1 MRLESAHEASPRPGR
16 NRLERTIIVLQSL
29 ESTWPERQNH
39 GSLKKLSAR
48 YPMSTRRLLGRR
60 PSTPIRTTTGSPPGQ
75 SLPSELLGQTC
86 RRVGI
91 VSLVFASLWALTLL
105 MNNVVARWFGE
116 MAFMPEVWPWPG
128 NLVAVIGVASSLA
141 MTWLARRLSG
151 KSILLDVGSG
161 YLVLQCF
168 LVAILSQWAHVPI
181 SPRVSWVCIPILF
194 YPAIVP
200 NTPRKTLVTSLLAAS
215 TEPLALVLTHFRG
228 VQVHLSAFYL
238 LWDFLPTY
246 ICAFLV
252 VIPVKIIHSLG
263 QQVRRARELGSYRL
277 EEPLGKGGMGEVFRA
292 THQMLARPAA
302 VKLIRSEIIGSST
315 PAAARVI
322 TERFRREAE
331 AAASL
336 RSPHTI
342 SLYDFGVAQDGTF
355 FLVMELLD
363 GLDLETLVERFG
375 PVPPDRTVCLLR
387 QVCASLA
394 EAHNR
399 GLVHRDIKPSNIFT
413 CRLGLDVDF
422 VKVLDFGLVKA
433 MGDGDREATMLTAP
447 DATTGTP
454 AYIAPEVVRGD
465 RVADHRVDIYTLGCV
480 GYWLL
485 TGRLVFQAPNAIQ
498 LMYQHANATP
508 VAPSQRSELE
518 IPAALD
524 RVILSCL
531 AKHPEDRPQ
540 SALELSHL
548 LAAAAPESSWNQE
561 RAHRWWDR
569 HHPGASGLQPPDT
582 EKRMLSKTI
591 DIGWAPVE
599 TPTPELGS
607 VGSR

>member
-1 MRLESAHEASPRPGR
+1 MNS
-16 NRLERTIIVLQSL
+16 
-29 ESTWPERQNH
+29 
-39 GSLKKLSAR
+39 
-48 YPMSTRRLLGRR
+48 RLLRRR
-60 PSTPIRTTTGSPPGQ
+60 PSTPIRTTDSSKTGH
-75 SLPSELLGQTC
+75 SLPHDVMGQTC

-91 VSLVFASLWALTLL
+91 VGLVFASLWALTMF
-105 MNNVVARWFGE
+105 MNTFVARWFGE
-116 MAFMPEVWPWPG
+116 MAFMQELWPFPG
-128 NLVAVIGVASSLA
+128 LPVASIGLISSLL
-141 MTWLARRLSG
+141 MTVLARRLSG
-151 KSILLDVGSG
+151 QPRLLDVGSG
-161 YLVLQCF
+161 YLVLQCL
-168 LVAILSQWAHVPI
+168 LVSIISQWAPVPI

-215 TEPLALVLTHFRG
+215 TEPLAFYISHLRG
-228 VQVHLSAFYL
+228 VPVHLSPFYL
-238 LWDFLPTY
+238 LWDFLPNY

-252 VIPVKIIHSLG
+252 IIPVKIIHNLG
-263 QQVRRARELGSYRL
+263 QQVKRARELGSYRL

-302 VKLIRSEIIGSST
+302 VKLIRSEILGSSS
-315 PAAARVI
+315 PSAARVI

-375 PVPPDRTVCLLR
+375 PVPPERAIYLLR
-387 QVCASLA
+387 QACASLA
-394 EAHNR
+394 EAHSR

-413 CRLGLDVDF
+413 CRMGLDVDF

-433 MGDGDREATMLTAP
+433 IGDREREATLLTAP

-465 RVADHRVDIYTLGCV
+465 RVPDHRVDIYTLGCV

-485 TGRLVFQAPNAIQ
+485 TGRLVFQGANAIQ
-498 LMYQHANATP
+498 MMFQHANTAP
-508 VAPSQRSELE
+508 VPPSQRSELE
-518 IPAALD
+518 IPPELD
-524 RVILSCL
+524 SVILACL
-531 AKHPEDRPQ
+531 AKEPDERPRDA
-540 SALELSHL
+540 SELSRL
-548 LAAAAPESSWNQE
+548 LAGALPRESWNEE

-569 HHPGASGLQPPDT
+569 HHPEPNWVQPRDEGQRVLTKTMEASWEPG
-582 EKRMLSKTI
+582 
-591 DIGWAPVE
+591 E
-599 TPTPELGS
+599 TPAST
-607 VGSR
+607 VGAGRP

>member
-1 MRLESAHEASPRPGR
+1 MP
-16 NRLERTIIVLQSL
+16 
-29 ESTWPERQNH
+29 
-39 GSLKKLSAR
+39 
-48 YPMSTRRLLGRR
+48 TRRFLGRR
-60 PSTPIRTTTGSPPGQ
+60 PSTPVRTSAVSPPGQ
-75 SLPSELLGQTC
+75 SLPSDVIGQTC

-91 VSLVFASLWALTLL
+91 VGLVFASLWAFTLF
-105 MNNVVARWFGE
+105 MNNVVATWLGE
-116 MAFMPEVWPWPG
+116 MAFMPAVWPFPG
-128 NLVAVIGVASSLA
+128 NLVGVIGVASSLA
-141 MTWLARRLSG
+141 MTWVAHRLSG
-151 KSILLDVGSG
+151 RSVLLDIGSG
-161 YLVLQCF
+161 YLVLQCM
-168 LVAILSQWAHVPI
+168 LVSILSQWAPVPI

-200 NTPRKTLVTSLLAAS
+200 NSPRKTLVTSLLAAS
-215 TEPLALVLTHFRG
+215 TEPLALLLSHLRG
-228 VQVHLSAFYL
+228 VQVHTSLFYL

-252 VIPVKIIHSLG
+252 VIPVKIIHRLG

-342 SLYDFGVAQDGTF
+342 SLYDFGVANDGTF

-375 PVPPDRTVCLLR
+375 PVTPERTVYLMR

-394 EAHNR
+394 EAHTR

-413 CRLGLDVDF
+413 CRMGLDVDF

-454 AYIAPEVVRGD
+454 AYIAPEMVRGD
-465 RVADHRVDIYTLGCV
+465 RVADHRVDLYTLGCV

-498 LMYQHANATP
+498 LLYQHANATP

-524 RVILSCL
+524 RVILACL
-531 AKHPEDRPQ
+531 AKFPEDRPQ
-540 SALELSHL
+540 SAIELSNL
-548 LAAAAPESSWNQE
+548 LAAAVPESSWNQE

-569 HHPGASGLQPPDT
+569 HHPSGTGLHPVDP
-582 EKRMLSKTI
+582 ERRILSKTI
-591 DIGWAPVE
+591 DIGWSPVDSE
-599 TPTPELGS
+599 TPELGS

>member
-1 MRLESAHEASPRPGR
+1 
-16 NRLERTIIVLQSL
+16 
-29 ESTWPERQNH
+29 
-39 GSLKKLSAR
+39 
-48 YPMSTRRLLGRR
+48 MSTRRLLGRR
-60 PSTPIRTTTGSPPGQ
+60 PSTPVRTTTTASRPGQ

-91 VSLVFASLWALTLL
+91 VSIVFASLWVITLIL
-105 MNNVVARWFGE
+105 NNIVAGWLGQ
-116 MAFMPEVWPWPG
+116 MAFMQALWPFPG
-128 NLVAVIGVASSLA
+128 NLVSSIGVASSLG

-151 KSILLDVGSG
+151 KPMLLDVGAG
-161 YLVLQCF
+161 FLVLQC
-168 LVAILSQWAHVPI
+168 LLIAILSQWAPVPI

-200 NTPRKTLVTSLLAAS
+200 NTPRRTLITSLLAAS
-215 TEPLALVLTHFRG
+215 MEPVALGLSHLRG
-228 VQVHLSAFYL
+228 AQVPLNTFYI

-252 VIPVKIIHSLG
+252 VIPVKIIHRLG

-277 EEPLGKGGMGEVFRA
+277 EEPLGKGGMGEVYRA

-302 VKLIRSEIIGSST
+302 VKLIRSELIGSSS
-315 PAAARVI
+315 PNAAKVI
-322 TERFRREAE
+322 IERFRREAE

-342 SLYDFGVAQDGTF
+342 NLYDFGVSQDGTF

-363 GLDLETLVERFG
+363 GLDLETLIERYG
-375 PVPPDRTVCLLR
+375 PVPAERAVHLLR
-387 QVCASLA
+387 QACDSLA
-394 EAHNR
+394 EAHTR

-413 CRLGLDVDF
+413 CRMGLDVDF

-433 MGDGDREATMLTAP
+433 MGEGDREATMLTEP
-447 DATTGTP
+447 DSTTGTP
-454 AYIAPEVVRGD
+454 AYIAPEVIRGD
-465 RVADHRVDIYTLGCV
+465 RVPDHRLDIYTLGCV

-485 TGRLVFQAPNAIQ
+485 TGRMVFQAPNAIQ

-518 IPAALD
+518 VPADLD
-524 RVILSCL
+524 RIILSCL
-531 AKHPEDRPQ
+531 AKLPEDRPQ
-540 SALELSHL
+540 SAHELSRL
-548 LAAAAPESSWNQE
+548 LAATAAGNGWTEE

-569 HHPGASGLQPPDT
+569 HHPAAGALRSAETRQQVLT
-582 EKRMLSKTI
+582 KTM
-591 DIGWAPVE
+591 DLEWEPVTTPAPG
-599 TPTPELGS
+599 LGS
-607 VGSR
+607 TAS

>member
-1 MRLESAHEASPRPGR
+1 M
-16 NRLERTIIVLQSL
+16 N
-29 ESTWPERQNH
+29 
-39 GSLKKLSAR
+39 
-48 YPMSTRRLLGRR
+48 TRRLLGRR
-60 PSTPIRTTTGSPPGQ
+60 PSTPVRASLSSPPGT
-75 SLPSELLGQTC
+75 SLPNDVVCQTC

-91 VSLVFASLWALTLL
+91 VGLVFAALWTLTLF
-105 MNNVVARWFGE
+105 MNNVVAGWLGE
-116 MAFMPEVWPWPG
+116 MGFMQDLWPFPG
-128 NLVAVIGVASSLA
+128 NIVAAVGVVSSLL

-151 KSILLDVGSG
+151 RSMLLDVGSG
-161 YLVLQCF
+161 YLVLQCL
-168 LVAILSQWAHVPI
+168 LVSILSQWAPGPI

-200 NTPRKTLVTSLLAAS
+200 NTPGKTLVTSLLAAS
-215 TEPLALVLTHFRG
+215 MEPLALGMTYLRG
-228 VQVHLSAFYL
+228 VQLDLNTFYL

-315 PAAARVI
+315 PTAARVI
-322 TERFRREAE
+322 VERFRREAD

-375 PVPPDRTVCLLR
+375 PLPPERAVHLLR
-387 QVCASLA
+387 QACDSLA
-394 EAHNR
+394 EAHAR

-413 CRLGLDVDF
+413 CRMGLDVDF
-422 VKVLDFGLVKA
+422 VKVLDFGLVKGI
-433 MGDGDREATMLTAP
+433 GDGGREATLLTAP

-465 RVADHRVDIYTLGCV
+465 REPDHRVDIYTLGCV

-498 LMYQHANATP
+498 LMYQHANVEP
-508 VAPSQRSELE
+508 VPPSERSELE
-518 IPAALD
+518 IGPALD

-531 AKHPEDRPQ
+531 AKLPEDRPQ
-540 SALELSHL
+540 SAGELSRL
-548 LAAAAPESSWNQE
+548 LAAAVPDNVWSEE

-569 HHPGASGLQPPDT
+569 HHPETAGWQPRDST
-582 EKRMLSKTI
+582 LKTLTKTI
-591 DIGWAPVE
+591 DVNWVPVE
-599 TPTPELGS
+599 TPAPELGS
-607 VGSR
+607 AAS

>member
-1 MRLESAHEASPRPGR
+1 MTPRR
-16 NRLERTIIVLQSL
+16 ETHM
-29 ESTWPERQNH
+29 T
-39 GSLKKLSAR
+39 
-48 YPMSTRRLLGRR
+48 TRRLLRR
-60 PSTPIRTTTGSPPGQ
+60 RASTPVRTPASSRPGQ
-75 SLPSELLGQTC
+75 SLPSDVLGQTC

-91 VSLVFASLWALTLL
+91 VSIVFATLWAFTLF
-105 MNNVVARWFGE
+105 MNNLVAGWLGE
-116 MAFMPEVWPWPG
+116 MAFMRALWPFPG
-128 NLVAVIGVASSLA
+128 NLVATIGIASSLL
-141 MTWLARRLSG
+141 MTLLAHRLSG
-151 KSILLDVGSG
+151 KSILLDVGSV
-161 YLVLQCF
+161 YLVLQCL
-168 LVAILSQWAHVPI
+168 LVAILSQWAPVPI

-200 NTPRKTLVTSLLAAS
+200 NSPRKTLITSLLAAS
-215 TEPLALVLTHFRG
+215 TEPVALALSHLRG
-228 VQVHLSAFYL
+228 AQPALSAFYL

-252 VIPVKIIHSLG
+252 VIPVKIIHGLG

-302 VKLIRSEIIGSST
+302 IKLIRSEIIGSST
-315 PAAARVI
+315 PSAARVI
-322 TERFRREAE
+322 VERFRREAE

-375 PVPPDRTVCLLR
+375 PVPPERAVHLLR
-387 QVCASLA
+387 QACESLA
-394 EAHNR
+394 EAHAR
-399 GLVHRDIKPSNIFT
+399 ALVHRDIKPSNIFT

-433 MGDGDREATMLTAP
+433 VGEGGREATLLTAP
-447 DATTGTP
+447 DSTTGTP
-454 AYIAPEVVRGD
+454 AYIAPEVIRGD
-465 RVADHRVDIYTLGCV
+465 RVPDHRVDIYTLGCV

-498 LMYQHANATP
+498 LMYQHANAQP
-508 VAPSQRSELE
+508 IAPSERSELE
-518 IPAALD
+518 ITPALD

-531 AKHPEDRPQ
+531 AKLPEDRPQ
-540 SALELSHL
+540 SAGQLSQL
-548 LAAAAPESSWNQE
+548 LADAVPAAEWTEE
-561 RAHRWWDR
+561 RAHRWWER
-569 HHPGASGLQPPDT
+569 HHPEASGLQPPDSD
-582 EKRMLSKTI
+582 KRMLTKTM
-591 DIGWAPVE
+591 DVGWVAIE
-599 TPTPELGS
+599 TPSQTAP
-607 VGSR
+607 